1 MSDLD
6 MLKILK
12 GFDTVEK
19 KSVITES
26 AVNEC
31 GMMPQESASNVNISV
46 TGNSMADIMR
56 ALANIES
63 GSPTMAMSMDSM
75 EAEEEAFEDWANEP
89 DEEYQDHEYMTKTL
103 SGGLNREKKMYK
115 PAAAGDN
122 PMAVESIKDRL
133 YRELNEKKAKPD
145 YLDMD
150 KDGNKKEPMK
160 KAVADKEKK
169 APVKEGAAPYAPV
182 YIQYLKQQFGDKKE
196 LSRNEK
202 AKVAE
207 IIKKSSIKHLEQLA
221 AADIPH
227 VSRAAKYYLRT
238 KTPGGMVRPLES
250 VDEAAKPDFLDMDKD
265 GNKKEPMKKAVADK
279 KKHPFKK

>member
-12 GFDTVEK
+12 GFDTIEK
-19 KSVITES
+19 KSIIKES
-26 AVNEC
+26 TVNEC
-31 GMMPQESASNVNISV
+31 GPMTQESASNVNISV

-63 GSPTMAMSMDSM
+63 TPPTMAMSMDNM

-133 YRELNEKKAKPD
+133 YRALNEKKAKPD
-145 YLDMD
+145 FLDMD

-238 KTPGGMVRPLES
+238 KTPGGMVNYN
-250 VDEAAKPDFLDMDKD
+250 EAAKPDFLDMDKD

-279 KKHPFKK
+279 KKAPFKK

>member
-19 KSVITES
+19 KSIIKES
-26 AVNEC
+26 VVNEC
-31 GMMPQESASNVNISV
+31 GPMTQESASNVNISV

-63 GSPTMAMSMDSM
+63 TPPTMAMSMDNM

-89 DEEYQDHEYMTKTL
+89 EEEYQDHEYMTKTL

-182 YIQYLKQQFGDKKE
+182 YIQYLKQQFGDKEE

-238 KTPGGMVRPLES
+238 KTPGGMVRPSES

-279 KKHPFKK
+279 KKK